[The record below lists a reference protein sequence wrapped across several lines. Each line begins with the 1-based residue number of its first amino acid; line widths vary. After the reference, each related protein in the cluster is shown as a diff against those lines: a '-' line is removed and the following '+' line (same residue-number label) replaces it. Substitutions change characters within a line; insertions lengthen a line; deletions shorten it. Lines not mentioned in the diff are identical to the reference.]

1 MIKEYISAIVN
12 GQDLSRDQAHQ
23 AMLLVISGRVDPV
36 QIAGFL
42 TALKTKGETVD
53 EMAGFVQAMRDK
65 MVAVTSTKISVDL
78 CGTGGDRKN
87 TFNISTTA
95 SFVVSAAGLA
105 VAKHGNRS
113 VSSLCGSAD
122 ILEKLGVKINLAP
135 EAAERCLNKIGY
147 TFLFAPNFHPAM
159 KNVAPVRK
167 ALGIPTVFNILGPL
181 CNPAQVR
188 RQLIGVYDSA
198 KCQLVAST
206 LKELAHET
214 ALVVHSEDGLDEISP
229 SGPTNGMLL
238 LNGSISQIE
247 INPKA
252 MGIKTGAIND
262 LSVKDADESVRMVH
276 SVLNGQ
282 KSVARDAVLLNAA
295 AALYIGGKSK
305 SIAEGVTLA
314 RETVDSGK
322 ARQKLEELI
331 NLSNK
336 L

>member
-1 MIKEYISAIVN
+1 MIKEYIFAIVN

-23 AMLLVISGRVDPV
+23 AMLLVISGRVDPA

-42 TALKTKGETVD
+42 TALKAKGETVD
-53 EMAGFVQAMRDK
+53 ELAGFVQAMRDR
-65 MVAVTSTKISVDL
+65 MVAINPAGISIDL

-95 SFVVSAAGLA
+95 SFVVSAAGLS

-113 VSSLCGSAD
+113 VSSSCGSAD
-122 ILEKLGVKINLAP
+122 ILEKLGVKINLTP
-135 EAAERCLNKIGY
+135 EAAEKCLSEIGY

-198 KCQLVAST
+198 RCQLVAST
-206 LKELAHET
+206 LNELSAET
-214 ALVVHSEDGLDEISP
+214 ALVVHSQDGLDEISP
-229 SGPTNGMLL
+229 AGPTNGMLL
-238 LNGSISQIE
+238 LNGSVSRME
-247 INPKA
+247 INPQA
-252 MGIKTGAIND
+252 MGITAGAING
-262 LSVKDADESVRMVH
+262 LSVKDADESVRLVH
-276 SVLNGQ
+276 SVLNGD
-282 KSVARDAVLLNAA
+282 KSVARDAVLLNAG
-295 AALYIGGKSK
+295 AALYIGGRSK
-305 SIAEGVTLA
+305 SIAEGVALA
-314 RETVDSGK
+314 GETIDSGK
-322 ARQKLEELI
+322 ARKKLEEFI
-331 NLSNK
+331 STSNK